1 MSNQSRKR
9 RRRKIRRMKRAAVM
23 LVLGITVCVGI
34 KYLGRQN
41 GDRKQPEDTDIVQ
54 ASGMTTEAATEEMR
68 ASTEEAATEGME
80 TSTEETATEEMETS
94 TEETTTEET
103 ETATDKKSFSDA
115 VFIGDSRTEGMV
127 LQTGVK
133 ATAYVH
139 KGLTVASVYKD
150 KVIGSG
156 SHKVTVMQA
165 LAATSYNRVYL
176 MFGINETGWYS
187 EDIFVA
193 DYKKIIDD
201 IKTENPEA
209 KIYIQ
214 SVLPVS
220 KKVSETSD
228 YVKNEKIARYNELLL
243 QLAQDENVN
252 YVNVAEAVSKDG
264 VLPDDAA
271 VDGIHLKKEYCEKWL
286 EYLKVHTL

>member
-34 KYLGRQN
+34 RYLGRQN
-41 GDRKQPEDTDIVQ
+41 SDRQQPEDTDIVQ

-115 VFIGDSRTEGMV
+115 VFVGDSRTEGMV

-176 MFGINETGWYS
+176 MFGVNETGWYS

-243 QLAQDENVN
+243 QNVN